1 MTSARLSWIALLLAA
16 GALVACHL
24 HWMPLLPERVAT
36 HFDSA
41 GRANGWMSRA
51 RHAWS
56 SPFVHLGMAAFIV
69 GLTSFWHRLP
79 PGLLNLPYKDH
90 WRQPEHYPVA
100 CAFLREWSRWLAT
113 VLLVGGILM
122 DRLILQANQTKPP
135 RLDSAA
141 IGMLTACMLAA
152 IATAVFWLLL
162 RFLRKPPGTNSPT
175 AGPADSS
182 SPARNPSRLGL
193 AVCSYLPA
201 HPAGTTRSLLG

>member
-24 HWMPLLPERVAT
+24 YWMPLLPERVAT

-51 RHAWS
+51 QHAWS
-56 SPFVHLGMAAFIV
+56 SPLVHLGMASFIV

-162 RFLRKPPGTNSPT
+162 RFLRKPPDTSPPT
-175 AGPADSS
+175 AGP
-182 SPARNPSRLGL
+182 G
-193 AVCSYLPA
+193 
-201 HPAGTTRSLLG
+201 